1 MTGSE
6 PVRPSPQQP
15 TYDAGVATAFE
26 YDNTSER
33 PPGKLMKVL
42 TTVMPGVAQV
52 RGQTEDFAAAWR
64 AANALA
70 LAADGPMS
78 EPLWVA
84 LGDSMTQGIGAS
96 VPDRGWVGQFAEH
109 LAAAGR
115 PHRVVNLSVTGARV
129 QDAIDQQLPAL
140 GDLRDAGLVPDL
152 VTVVIGSN
160 DVVSP
165 RLRAGLTERFT
176 ELLDGLPR
184 GSVVANLPNPHRE
197 ARRVEALLRQRERDG
212 RLVVADMR
220 AHGPRNWRGKLAAD
234 KFHPNDAGY
243 AAMARVFDI
252 ALGLQ
257 GAP

>member
-1 MTGSE
+1 
-6 PVRPSPQQP
+6 
-15 TYDAGVATAFE
+15 VATAFE

-33 PPGKLMKVL
+33 PPGALIKVL
-42 TTVMPGVAQV
+42 STVMPGVAQV
-52 RGQTEDFAAAWR
+52 RGQTEAYAAAWR

-70 LAADGPMS
+70 LAGGS
-78 EPLWVA
+78 SGEPVWVA

-96 VPDRGWVGQFAEH
+96 GPERGWVGQFAEH

-140 GDLRDAGLVPDL
+140 RALLDAGLVPDL
-152 VTVVIGSN
+152 VTLVIGSN
-160 DVVSP
+160 DVISRRV
-165 RLRAGLTERFT
+165 RAGLTERFT
-176 ELLDGLPR
+176 ELLDGLPS

-197 ARRVEALLRQRERDG
+197 ARRVEALLRQREREG

-220 AHGPRNWRGKLAAD
+220 AHGPRSWRGKLAAD

-252 ALGLQ
+252 ALGLE
-257 GAP
+257 GAR

>member
-1 MTGSE
+1 
-6 PVRPSPQQP
+6 VA
-15 TYDAGVATAFE
+15 TYDAEVATAFE

-33 PPGKLMKVL
+33 PPGAVMRVL
-42 TTVMPGVAQV
+42 STVMPGVAQV
-52 RGQTEDFAAAWR
+52 RGQTEPYAAAWR
-64 AANALA
+64 HANAVA
-70 LAADGPMS
+70 LAPDGPMVD
-78 EPLWVA
+78 PLWVA

-96 VPDRGWVGQFAEH
+96 APDRGWVGQFAEH

-140 GDLRDAGLVPDL
+140 RDLLDAGLTPEL
-152 VTVVIGSN
+152 VTVVLGSN

-165 RLRAGLTERFT
+165 RLRTGLAERFA
-176 ELLDGLPR
+176 ELLDGLPS

-197 ARRVEALLRQRERDG
+197 ARRVEALLRQREREG
-212 RLVVADMR
+212 QLVVADMR
-220 AHGPRNWRGKLAAD
+220 AHGPRSWRGKLAAD

-252 ALGLQ
+252 ALGLG

>member
-1 MTGSE
+1 M
-6 PVRPSPQQP
+6 
-15 TYDAGVATAFE
+15 AIAFE

-33 PPGKLMKVL
+33 PPGALMQVL
-42 TTVMPGVAQV
+42 SAVMPGVAQV
-52 RGQTEDFAAAWR
+52 RGQSEPYAAAWR
-64 AANALA
+64 AANEVALA
-70 LAADGPMS
+70 ERSSGM
-78 EPLWVA
+78 PLWVA

-96 VPDRGWVGQFAEH
+96 APDRGWVGQLAEH

-140 GDLRDAGLVPDL
+140 RALLDYGLVPDL
-152 VTVVIGSN
+152 VTVVVGSN

-165 RLRAGLTERFT
+165 RVRAGLTGRFT
-176 ELLDGLPR
+176 ELLDALPS

-197 ARRVEALLRQRERDG
+197 ARRVEALLRQRDREG

-220 AHGPRNWRGKLAAD
+220 AHGPRSWRGKLAAD

-252 ALGLQ
+252 ALGLE
-257 GAP
+257 AAR